1 MSLKPWRL
9 LNTFCWRSLWG
20 LRRLPVSCWF
30 WFFRVLTC
38 REHQTPL
45 LFWPQ
50 PSVWAPANPFSFVL
64 FFFPP
69 LVICFRGCSP
79 EWPCGSRAVYPFFL
93 PLALLGSPPCF
104 FLQSPQQ
111 NVMLWFFLFR
121 FVLILILWF
130 CFGFFFPFL
139 LRVCPEKKSCACFLL
154 FLHTSVYI
162 PLTSLFSIVC
172 ARTDR
177 FKRVSKKLF

>member
-45 LFWPQ
+45 LFGRSLQFGPQ
-50 PSVWAPANPFSFVL
+50 PTLFPSCS

-69 LVICFRGCSP
+69 RYLLSWLFPRVTLWEPSRVPLFPSP
-79 EWPCGSRAVYPFFL
+79 CPTGLTSVLLPSVSTAKCDALIFFV
-93 PLALLGSPPCF
+93 S
-104 FLQSPQQ
+104 
-111 NVMLWFFLFR
+111 
-121 FVLILILWF
+121 F
-130 CFGFFFPFL
+130 CFDTDFVVLFWIFFFPFL